1 MSTQVV
7 PLTGQDVP
15 GQEGILQILRQIKK
29 QAIFLFNSSFA
40 LQKNTTYLTPT
51 LSEWIR
57 ESLLIRTLN

>member
-1 MSTQVV
+1 MSTQVA

-29 QAIFLFNSSFA
+29 KALFLFNSSFA
-40 LQKNTTYLTPT
+40 LQQNTTYLTPT

-57 ESLLIRTLN
+57 ESLLVRTLN